1 MRSNLTILIK
11 LYKYIT
17 KVTEVNMM
25 NGLTYLE
32 KLSELKRLAYFQVPK
47 VLPSIVCACN
57 KKTKKTCLRSNKHST
72 SVSHKEMF
80 IVLVALGVC
89 SSIQRRRGILTIKR
103 STGGEKK
110 LNLRVN

>member
-1 MRSNLTILIK
+1 
-11 LYKYIT
+11 
-17 KVTEVNMM
+17 MM
-25 NGLTYLE
+25 NGLIYLE

-47 VLPSIVCACN
+47 ALPSIVSACS
-57 KKTKKTCLRSNKHST
+57 KKTKKTCLRSSKHST
-72 SVSHKEMF
+72 SVNHKEMF

-89 SSIQRRRGILTIKR
+89 SSIQRKRGILTIKR